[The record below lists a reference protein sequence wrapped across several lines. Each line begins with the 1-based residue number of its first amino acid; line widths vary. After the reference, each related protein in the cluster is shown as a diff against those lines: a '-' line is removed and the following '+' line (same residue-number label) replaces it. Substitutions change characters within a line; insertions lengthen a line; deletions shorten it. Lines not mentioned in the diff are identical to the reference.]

1 VKERVFVVRAEEFPV
16 LYLREEKKITSKIGF
31 ALLIVLVV
39 TAVLQI
45 AVKGLVSLLAPQLL
59 DNISYLWLS
68 ALIPQYVIAYPIA
81 IYLIWKLPK
90 TNVRQQ
96 SLNGKTLFRLFLI
109 CYFVLILGSV
119 IGSGVNKFL
128 EVAFGIKP
136 DLTMDA
142 LLEQSSLWIVFMVTV
157 ILAPI
162 FEELIFR
169 KLLLDRLVK
178 YGEFPAVIASGLL
191 FGFYHGN
198 FSQLFYA
205 IFIGCIFA
213 YIYVKTGKVKYCI
226 FLHMTINFVGSVLP
240 TYIFGLNNNLLLS
253 FYGFLLI
260 AAIIAGGILAFKN
273 RKFVHFSV
281 SDYDI
286 TNREGSE
293 IIWLNPGMILAVA
306 VILLLFVL
314 NLLLV

>member
-1 VKERVFVVRAEEFPV
+1 MRDYGLSV
-16 LYLREEKKITSKIGF
+16 LYFREEKKITSKIGV
-31 ALLIVLVV
+31 ALFLVLVIA
-39 TAVLQI
+39 TVLQI
-45 AVKGLVSLLAPQLL
+45 IVNGLTALLAPHLL
-59 DNISYLWLS
+59 DSTSYLWIS
-68 ALIPQYVIAYPIA
+68 SLIPQYVIAYPIA

-90 TNVRQQ
+90 ANIRQQ
-96 SLNGKTLFRLFLI
+96 SLNGRTLFRLFLI
-109 CYFVLILGSV
+109 CCFVLILGSV

-136 DLTMDA
+136 DLSMDA
-142 LLEQSSLWIVFMVTV
+142 LLQQSSLWIVFIVTV

-178 YGEFPAVIASGLL
+178 YGELPAVIASGLL

-205 IFIGCIFA
+205 IFIGLIFA
-213 YIYVKTGKVKYCI
+213 YIYVKTGKIRYCI
-226 FLHMTINFVGSVLP
+226 VLHMAMNFIGSVLP
-240 TYIFGLNNNLLLS
+240 TYIFRLNNDLLLS